1 MKPSIESNP
10 TRFRS
15 GAIQVSQG
23 SRLAP
28 MRQYRASKNER
39 PHLKMTTS
47 EPQRIKPVG
56 RGVRLTPPAVI
67 AAVFLG
73 LHVLPLFW
81 RPNPMWGVDFL
92 FYLPTPVQSIF
103 ILLAVLLFFP
113 GFRRRIRSWVRAMPF
128 ALWGRSRRV
137 WVTRAMILILAI
149 AAFLSLSSARHFLG
163 DGYYLL
169 RELVVHNWEES
180 NRAPLSF
187 ALIRTLHYAGQAFW
201 ESPVVT
207 YRIYS
212 YASGALYILV
222 AFPVAAALGRNKL
235 EKSIVLAFLL
245 TAGYLQLFFG
255 YVENY
260 PLYMP
265 GLLLFIFLGLRTEEG
280 RIPLFVPA
288 LLLGMLFALHRA
300 FLVFGPSL
308 LVLANCA
315 FRHRHS
321 SVSIWKNAGTTA
333 VALCCAPASAAL
345 FLGFSGVGFEAYLG
359 GTGVKEFLPLFAE
372 PGFHEQ
378 YRVFSLA
385 HFLDFLN
392 QQLLAAPV
400 ACMVLFVLRKKD
412 LCHQPFLAVCT
423 VIPLFFTFI
432 ANPKIGAFRDWDIFS
447 LPALPFT
454 LWAAAWLLE
463 PHTKPREAFP
473 RRLPLLRSCGPAH
486 PPLDWAQ
493 CQCGRD

>member
-1 MKPSIESNP
+1 MAGPNSRITCHLASRLEGYFRAKSRKAMGRYPAIFSSNP
-10 TRFRS
+10 MLTRS
-15 GAIQVSQG
+15 GVTQALRVPAWRLQG
-23 SRLAP
+23 DH
-28 MRQYRASKNER
+28 ASKNDY
-39 PHLKMTTS
+39 PHLKMTKAKES
-47 EPQRIKPVG
+47 SRQPRCAPSKP
-56 RGVRLTPPAVI
+56 AII

-260 PLYMP
+260 PP
-265 GLLLFIFLGLRTEEG
+265 VSAGSPSVTSFLACGPRKAKYATFRTGAPAGHVVRPASSLPRLRTVLTRPG
-280 RIPLFVPA
+280 QLRFSPPA
-288 LLLGMLFALHRA
+288 
-300 FLVFGPSL
+300 
-308 LVLANCA
+308 
-315 FRHRHS
+315 
-321 SVSIWKNAGTTA
+321 W
-333 VALCCAPASAAL
+333 
-345 FLGFSGVGFEAYLG
+345 
-359 GTGVKEFLPLFAE
+359 
-372 PGFHEQ
+372 
-378 YRVFSLA
+378 
-385 HFLDFLN
+385 
-392 QQLLAAPV
+392 
-400 ACMVLFVLRKKD
+400 
-412 LCHQPFLAVCT
+412 
-423 VIPLFFTFI
+423 
-432 ANPKIGAFRDWDIFS
+432 
-447 LPALPFT
+447 
-454 LWAAAWLLE
+454 
-463 PHTKPREAFP
+463 
-473 RRLPLLRSCGPAH
+473 
-486 PPLDWAQ
+486 
-493 CQCGRD
+493 